1 MQLDPEEER
10 NKSKKWGASRTRE
23 RAVATLNST
32 AVGMGVFLAAIGV
45 EVVVLER
52 LSVRGL
58 LVGLIGAVV
67 LGGAAR
73 AALMPRGQFG
83 IRSNSGPGVETDLG
97 TIQADGSISFEDGPA
112 LSSPRFHVS
121 LTTVNGHVY
130 VVGGIQGDG
139 TSQA

>member
-10 NKSKKWGASRTRE
+10 KLREEWNKSKKWGASRTRE
-23 RAVATLNST
+23 RAVATLIST

-58 LVGLIGAVV
+58 LMGLIGAVV

-73 AALMPRGQFG
+73 AALMPRGQF
-83 IRSNSGPGVETDLG
+83 D
-97 TIQADGSISFEDGPA
+97 
-112 LSSPRFHVS
+112 
-121 LTTVNGHVY
+121 
-130 VVGGIQGDG
+130 
-139 TSQA
+139 